1 MMLLVKILE
10 RLKGNTAENEVTGKR
25 SNTLNSTGPTFPG
38 CLEAEDALG
47 TLIVSCAK
55 L

>member
-1 MMLLVKILE
+1 MLVVKILE
-10 RLKGNTAENEVTGKR
+10 RLKGNTAETEVTGKM

-38 CLEAEDALG
+38 CQEAEDALG
-47 TLIVSCAK
+47 TLTVSSAK